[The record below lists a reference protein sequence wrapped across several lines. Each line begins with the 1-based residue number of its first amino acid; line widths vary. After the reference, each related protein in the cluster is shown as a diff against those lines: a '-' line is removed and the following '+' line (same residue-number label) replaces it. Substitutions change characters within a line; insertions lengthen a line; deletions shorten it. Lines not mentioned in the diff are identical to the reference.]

1 MKIVNAVWEERNLG
15 ISSAEITAELSDQ
28 VDDFEKLII
37 EIEQK
42 YKYIT
47 VDMMFFEHDLHQITR
62 TPLQQRLYD
71 SIKVEPMSESDFPIL
86 FEEIDKGSFSF
97 DRISNDPYFSKKLG
111 TTRFHNW
118 LYDEKERG
126 AIFIK
131 ASYKGEMSGF
141 FTIRDLGDGV
151 YTSALGGTFM
161 KFRRGGLGTNVQTPE
176 VVKKYGGKKLVLGVS
191 TNNMIQIRALIQ
203 NGFFPTNTNH
213 VFVKHIDM

>member
-15 ISSAEITAELSDQ
+15 ISSAEITAEISDQ

-47 VDMMFFEHDLHQITR
+47 VKVPTQRTDLTWLMGKMSYVFVEDMMFFEHDLHQITR

-71 SIKVEPMSESDFPIL
+71 SVKVEPMSESDFPIL

-111 TTRFHNW
+111 TKRFHNW
-118 LYDEKERG
+118 LYDEKERNADRSRKLWLLG
-126 AIFIK
+126 ANCDPVRDGRVREHLILDAMAK
-131 ASYKGEMSGF
+131 RNGPASGRNWPEPVSQ
-141 FTIRDLGDGV
+141 DP
-151 YTSALGGTFM
+151 ALTTRLNERL
-161 KFRRGGLGTNVQTPE
+161 K
-176 VVKKYGGKKLVLGVS
+176 
-191 TNNMIQIRALIQ
+191 
-203 NGFFPTNTNH
+203 
-213 VFVKHIDM
+213 D